1 MEGWSEGCTDRT
13 ACNQLRIFGS
23 VIYGD
28 GCTVPWIINDS
39 RTLVMLGQI
48 GDSGKICQTWK
59 MKSVSKLLRIII

>member
-1 MEGWSEGCTDRT
+1 VGEFGREIGEGWSEGCTDRT

-39 RTLVMLGQI
+39 GALVMLG
-48 GDSGKICQTWK
+48 
-59 MKSVSKLLRIII
+59 